1 VLWKELVPPFLI
13 IEFASGDGSE
23 ERDPTPRVGKF
34 WIYENFLRPA
44 FYAIF
49 VFRTATLEVY
59 HFVERQFERV
69 AANAHGHFAIPRLG
83 VALGLWQGR
92 YHQAEA
98 TWLRWWDLQGN
109 LLLTGSERAA
119 QERAAK
125 EQALT
130 QLQQE
135 RERAERMAARLRELG
150 IELE

>member
-1 VLWKELVPPFLI
+1 
-13 IEFASGDGSE
+13 
-23 ERDPTPRVGKF
+23 
-34 WIYENFLRPA
+34 
-44 FYAIF
+44 
-49 VFRTATLEVY
+49 
-59 HFVERQFERV
+59 
-69 AANAHGHFAIPRLG
+69 

-119 QERAAK
+119 Q
-125 EQALT
+125 ALT

-150 IELE
+150 IEPE